1 MLYKKNLEYYSAMRN
16 EAILLFATTS
26 IGLEFIISEI
36 RETEKDKC
44 HMISLLCGILKNPD
58 SLKTESK
65 WWLPGDG
72 GKGTKCVL
80 FKVINL
86 QQAIHKPQRSN
97 AQYNQYRQ
105 QQYTITM

>member
-1 MLYKKNLEYYSAMRN
+1 MCLPNVFFFFSSQKSNMLYKKNLEYYSAMRN
-16 EAILLFATTS
+16 EAILPFATTS

-65 WWLPGDG
+65 RWLPGDVG
-72 GKGTKCVL
+72 RGEMRVTV
-80 FKVINL
+80 
-86 QQAIHKPQRSN
+86 
-97 AQYNQYRQ
+97 
-105 QQYTITM
+105 